1 LEDLRPVRAR
11 VLDNAKLKPEDVV
24 LDVGAGDGLIAF
36 GAIDRLGP
44 QGRVVFNDISQD
56 LLDHCRTL
64 AQQLG
69 VRDRCDF
76 VSASADDLAQ
86 IDNDSIDVVTT
97 RSVLIYLDAPRKK
110 KAFREFY
117 RVLKPGGRFS
127 LFEPINRFGFPE
139 PSGVFWGFDV
149 VAVTDLAE
157 KVKREYGGDDEPD
170 ASLGDSMSETSWA
183 FAEAA
188 GFAEVHLHYEAEV
201 SRGTW
206 FTALPAPIS
215 SARRARS
222 DGRMVPRS
230 FSNAPHQGVGRG
242 RYDHIMLRARRSS
255 LVVEA
260 APRAL
265 GARPGAAY
273 PDQPE

>member
-44 QGRVVFNDISQD
+44 HGRVVFNDISQD

-127 LFEPINRFGFPE
+127 LFEPMAGWCLDRSQTRPTKAPYE
-139 PSGVFWGFDV
+139 VDTTTSCS
-149 VAVTDLAE
+149 E
-157 KVKREYGGDDEPD
+157 REDR
-170 ASLGDSMSETSWA
+170 
-183 FAEAA
+183 
-188 GFAEVHLHYEAEV
+188 V
-201 SRGTW
+201 S
-206 FTALPAPIS
+206 
-215 SARRARS
+215 
-222 DGRMVPRS
+222 
-230 FSNAPHQGVGRG
+230 
-242 RYDHIMLRARRSS
+242 
-255 LVVEA
+255 
-260 APRAL
+260 
-265 GARPGAAY
+265 
-273 PDQPE
+273 

>member
-1 LEDLRPVRAR
+1 MQATRSRKERSWRISAPVRAR

-170 ASLGDSMSETSWA
+170 ASWAISMSETSWPLLRPRDSRRYT
-183 FAEAA
+183 FIMKQR
-188 GFAEVHLHYEAEV
+188 
-201 SRGTW
+201 SRGAHGSRLCLRLSLRLEEPGVMAGWCLDCSQTRP
-206 FTALPAPIS
+206 TKAPYEVDTTTS
-215 SARRARS
+215 CSERRDRVS
-222 DGRMVPRS
+222 
-230 FSNAPHQGVGRG
+230 
-242 RYDHIMLRARRSS
+242 
-255 LVVEA
+255 
-260 APRAL
+260 
-265 GARPGAAY
+265 
-273 PDQPE
+273 